1 MVRWVLSEVSRSA
14 LNTCRQH
21 SREMLAHYFLFI
33 SCFKYLK
40 AKLLV
45 KLQMEG
51 EASQRQSDWPEA
63 LLQSGPKSKE
73 HSPDQPNTSLPPLP
87 SHCWLFVPPQ
97 GWHKLPDR
105 RGSYTQ
111 ITITKIIIAENCITC
126 VICLG
131 WRTEII
137 EMR

>member
-1 MVRWVLSEVSRSA
+1 
-14 LNTCRQH
+14 
-21 SREMLAHYFLFI
+21 
-33 SCFKYLK
+33 
-40 AKLLV
+40 
-45 KLQMEG
+45 MEG
-51 EASQRQSDWPEA
+51 EASQRQSDRPEA

-73 HSPDQPNTSLPPLP
+73 HNPDQPNTSLPPLP
-87 SHCWLFVPPQ
+87 SHCWLFVPRQ

-131 WRTEII
+131 WRTEIT